1 MTIKDSDSDFYSK
14 VDQRIVCLCTDGWN
28 VSVHSYSW
36 QKKSQPLKTADLIH
50 WRDAIWNKFIK
61 LPEFEC
67 CHNCLFFSSS
77 LMFCLLM
84 NVKFFVVVLFKPDFF
99 IMTLSWRKYHF
110 RGCHGG
116 MLLPLWKLNNLYLSS
131 LIWACGWAV
140 IQEKASEFYKLYRC
154 CNYCRSHVMI
164 KSHLLPLLF
173 PFNSSRTT
181 YETCVPGGT
190 SDRSEGGLAA
200 PCGP

>member
-1 MTIKDSDSDFYSK
+1 MQSGI
-14 VDQRIVCLCTDGWN
+14 
-28 VSVHSYSW
+28 
-36 QKKSQPLKTADLIH
+36 
-50 WRDAIWNKFIK
+50 
-61 LPEFEC
+61 
-67 CHNCLFFSSS
+67 SS
-77 LMFCLLM
+77 LNCQSLNAVITVSFSPHPLCFVFLWMLHFLLLSFS
-84 NVKFFVVVLFKPDFF
+84 NQIFF

-140 IQEKASEFYKLYRC
+140 IQEKASELYKLYRC